1 MGVLLGCHKFLK
13 SQFSKPCVCNCDFYF
28 YQDMKLHIYKNQTAL
43 RCGYTTGS
51 CATAA
56 AQAAA
61 IYLLTGRVPASIE
74 LDTPKGVRLSLYPQ
88 DARLEPN
95 AAVCGIVKD
104 SGDDPDVTNG
114 IVIYAKVTCISNGIE
129 ITGGQ
134 GIGVVTKP
142 GLAVPMGQAA
152 INPAPRAQIKEALT
166 KVAHE
171 NGYTGGFAV
180 TIFAPQGEQI
190 AKRTYNAHLGII
202 NGISILGTSGIVEP
216 MSETALIKTIHLEM
230 DSLYMA
236 GGQKILLCPGN
247 YGTDFAKNTLGLELE
262 KAVKCSNFIGEALDY
277 AVWRGFKQIFLVG
290 HAGKLVKIAAGIMNT
305 HSAVADGRQEIFTA
319 HAALYGARQETLQ
332 ALMCAT
338 TVDACL
344 AILDSVGLRDPVLQS
359 VGRAIEQK
367 LQHRVHEKVQIEYLM
382 FTNQSG
388 ILAQSQN
395 AAQFCEKFRGIL

>member
-1 MGVLLGCHKFLK
+1 MFATAIFIFIK
-13 SQFSKPCVCNCDFYF
+13 
-28 YQDMKLHIYKNQTAL
+28 DMKLHIYKNQTAL

-61 IYLLTGRVPASIE
+61 IYLLTGRLPTCIE
-74 LDTPKGVRLSLYPQ
+74 LDTPKGIRLSLYPQ

-95 AAVCGIVKD
+95 AAECGIVKD

-142 GLAVPMGQAA
+142 GLSVPVGQAA
-152 INPAPRAQIKEALT
+152 INPAPRAQIKEALR

-180 TIFAPQGEQI
+180 KIFAPQGEQI

-236 GGQKILLCPGN
+236 GERKILLCPGN

-290 HAGKLVKIAAGIMNT
+290 HAGKLVKIAAGVMNT

>member
-1 MGVLLGCHKFLK
+1 ME
-13 SQFSKPCVCNCDFYF
+13 
-28 YQDMKLHIYKNQTAL
+28 LHIYKNQTAL

-51 CATAA
+51 CAAAA

-61 IYLLTGRVPASIE
+61 IYLLTGQLPVCIE
-74 LDTPKGVRLSLYPQ
+74 LDTPKGVRLRLYPQ
-88 DARLEPN
+88 DAHLEAN
-95 AAVCGIVKD
+95 AAVCCILKD

-114 IVIYAKVTCISNGIE
+114 IAIYARVTCIAEGIE

-134 GIGVVTKP
+134 GIGICTKP
-142 GLAVPMGQAA
+142 GLTVSVGQAA

-180 TIFAPQGEQI
+180 TIFAPQGEEI
-190 AKRTYNAHLGII
+190 AKRTYNAHLGIL

-216 MSETALIKTIHLEM
+216 MSEAALIKTIHLEM

-236 GGQKILLCPGN
+236 GKRQILLCPGN
-247 YGTDFAKNTLGLELE
+247 YGTDFAKNTLGLELG

-290 HAGKLVKIAAGIMNT
+290 HAGKLVKIAAGVMNT
-305 HSAVADGRQEIFTA
+305 HSAIADGRQEIFTA
-319 HAALYGARQETLQ
+319 HAALCGAQGEVLEM
-332 ALMCAT
+332 LMCAT

-344 AILDSVGLRDPVLQS
+344 TILDTVGLRKPVLQS
-359 VGRAIEQK
+359 IGRAIEQK
-367 LQHRVHEKVQIEYLM
+367 LQRRVHKKAQIEYLM

-388 ILAQSQN
+388 VLAQSQN